1 MPRKKTKSELE
12 VAELRY
18 RSLIEKRNEF
28 NQQAQEVVK
37 DIDVIRNKK
46 NAILDDLSE
55 LREKKNKIHEK
66 IQAHKRRR
74 DEYQKR
80 AKDLLALKKSKRGK
94 ISANLEHQLV
104 DLDNR
109 IDDMEYKQET
119 TFMTLEA
126 ENELLDE
133 LREEVKKRGEL
144 ETFVDEQKELLQE
157 VKNIDMTIDELFKV
171 ANDEHEG
178 IVKLFP
184 EAKKLSEKMSKEFKK
199 IGIHF
204 AEMKKKREVLDDIR
218 KKADHYHERVK
229 EMREKILTIKKSTR
243 EDVRKARK
251 EIRDQNIAVRKAL
264 EDEKKLSKKAEET
277 LNSLIKKGKI
287 EL

>member
-18 RSLIEKRNEF
+18 RSLMDKRNEF
-28 NQQAQEVVK
+28 NRQAQEIIK
-37 DIDVIRNKK
+37 DIDGIRVKK
-46 NAILDDLSE
+46 NLILDDLAE
-55 LREKKNKIHEK
+55 LREQKAQIHDK

-80 AKDLLALKKSKRGK
+80 AKDLLALKKSKKGK
-94 ISANLEHQLV
+94 ISANLEYQLN
-104 DLDNR
+104 DLDKK
-109 IDDMEYKQET
+109 IVDMEFKQET
-119 TFMTLEA
+119 TFMTVQK

-144 ETFVDEQKELLQE
+144 EVFVDEQKELLKE
-157 VKNIDMTIDELFKV
+157 VKNIDLTIDELFKI
-171 ANDEHEG
+171 ANEEHEE

-184 EAKKLSEKMSKEFKK
+184 EAKKFSDKMSKEFKK
-199 IGIHF
+199 VGAHL
-204 AEMKKKREVLDDIR
+204 AEMKKKREVLDGIR
-218 KKADHYHERVK
+218 QKADHYHQRVK

-243 EDVRKARK
+243 EDVRKARQ
-251 EIRDQNIAVRKAL
+251 EIRDQNIAVKKAL
-264 EDEKKLSKKAEET
+264 EDEQKLSKKAEET
-277 LNSLIKKGKI
+277 LESLMKKGRI